1 MRSHLNTLMFFSLE
15 EQLPV
20 SLVYYCRFLADG
32 IVLANGNGLHPNVN
46 FQTLKSF
53 TVARDPT

>member
-1 MRSHLNTLMFFSLE
+1 MLFSLE

-20 SLVYYCRFLADG
+20 SLVDYCRFSAEG
-32 IVLANGNGLHPNVN
+32 IVLVNGNGLHPDVN